1 MAIAAQGYRGRFA
14 PSPTGPLHF
23 GSLVAAL
30 GSYCDARAAGGQ
42 WLLRIEDVDTQRTR
56 PGAEALIL
64 RTLERYG
71 FEWDGPVMRQS
82 ERTDRYEAALA
93 QLEAHGDVFPCMCTR
108 RSLAAMPLGAGGEP
122 VYPGTCRTRVID
134 GTEARARSTWRLRVD
149 RGDTE
154 TISFVD
160 RLQGPQS
167 QHLARDVGDF
177 ALRRADGLFTYQL
190 AVVVDDAEQE
200 ISHIV
205 RGADLLASTA
215 RQIYL
220 QQRLGLP
227 TPAYLHLPVAV
238 NAAREKLSK
247 QTRAKP
253 VPDHNPLPAL
263 VAAWRFLDQAS
274 PAVAVLGCVADFW
287 AFAAAAWN
295 PRALPQVPLRTAPMV
310 SVPGP
315 GPKLSAAL

>member
-1 MAIAAQGYRGRFA
+1 MTIAAQRYRGRFA
-14 PSPTGPLHF
+14 PSPTGGLHF

-56 PGAEALIL
+56 PGAETLIL

-82 ERTDRYEAALA
+82 ERTRQYGEALA
-93 QLEAHGDVFPCMCTR
+93 QLKARGDVFPCVCTR
-108 RSLAAMPLGAGGEP
+108 RSLGAMRLGAGGEA
-122 VYPGTCRTRVID
+122 VYPGTCRIRAID
-134 GTEARARSTWRLRVD
+134 DTSERERCTWRLRVD
-149 RGDTE
+149 RGSSA
-154 TISFVD
+154 TINFVD
-160 RLQGPQS
+160 RLQGQQS
-167 QHLARDVGDF
+167 QHLIRDVGDF
-177 ALRRADGLFTYQL
+177 SLRRADGLFTYQL

-220 QQRLGLP
+220 QHRLGLS
-227 TPAYLHLPVAV
+227 TPVYLHLPVAV
-238 NAAREKLSK
+238 DDRLEKLSK

-253 VPDHNPLPAL
+253 VMSDPLPAL
-263 VAAWRFLDQAS
+263 AAAWRFLDQPS
-274 PAVAVLGCVADFW
+274 PPAIIFGGVADFW
-287 AFAAAAWN
+287 TFAVAAWN
-295 PRALPQVPLRTAPMV
+295 PHALPPVPVRITPAMAG
-310 SVPGP
+310 SGP
-315 GPKLSAAL
+315 GLSAAI